1 MHILDQTWYT
11 KATFY
16 WAPSKVTW
24 NFPLIRQHTGL
35 PQTPAPSEH
44 TLRDYMKEHERHQG
58 AHWLSLF
65 APAQAFLPQ
74 QAGTQASWW
83 KGIPSAAAGIDRRVC
98 VYVCIGL
105 ACWGDCWHP
114 LCHGP
119 RPSHLRPIERA
130 APSDAGLPLNPA
142 ARHDITLGGAPPPLS
157 HHELLKSPPDHVT
170 AHTIFERSSA
180 NGS

>member
-1 MHILDQTWYT
+1 MWSGNTLKGMPCLRGFRKRKKIRVNCMHILDQTWYT

-98 VYVCIGL
+98 VCAWGL
-105 ACWGDCWHP
+105 RVGGIAGT
-114 LCHGP
+114 LCAMAPGP
-119 RPSHLRPIERA
+119 
-130 APSDAGLPLNPA
+130 
-142 ARHDITLGGAPPPLS
+142 
-157 HHELLKSPPDHVT
+157 
-170 AHTIFERSSA
+170 HTSA
-180 NGS
+180 Q